1 MKFLFL
7 LTKCVS
13 ELYTLFLLIWD
24 LKVSRATACLQL
36 FFFFFTYIT
45 LSPMPHETCE
55 STSLFLKMKMR
66 PMGFLAKMHPDN
78 LYSFKHSVWDLTRE
92 CVCECECLHIYLCML
107 SVCYSGGWQVWGVA
121 GDAKINLF
129 KILIAFQKKK
139 RKLRQRM
146 NHMLFDFN
154 DLKAVMLRCQ
164 QL

>member
-1 MKFLFL
+1 M
-7 LTKCVS
+7 
-13 ELYTLFLLIWD
+13 
-24 LKVSRATACLQL
+24 
-36 FFFFFTYIT
+36 
-45 LSPMPHETCE
+45 
-55 STSLFLKMKMR
+55 
-66 PMGFLAKMHPDN
+66 
-78 LYSFKHSVWDLTRE
+78 
-92 CVCECECLHIYLCML
+92 CECECLHIYSCML

-139 RKLRQRM
+139 KRKLRQRI